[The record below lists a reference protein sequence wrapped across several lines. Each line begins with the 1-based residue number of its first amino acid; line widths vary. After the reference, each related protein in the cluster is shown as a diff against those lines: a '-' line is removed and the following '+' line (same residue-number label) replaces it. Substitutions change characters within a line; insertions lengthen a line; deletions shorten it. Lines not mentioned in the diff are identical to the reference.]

1 MDAELNESSA
11 ANVVQAEDVIVS
23 QWREFSADERHQ
35 YRDKFDEILRP
46 IGCVTSL
53 VVIKRA
59 NSIALIFMCLT
70 LAALMNLREQWRSG
84 QLRQIVQS
92 LFTFLSGST
101 KTVYIKRI
109 TWPLNDYEECLLFL
123 TCVQGQQ
130 K

>member
-23 QWREFSADERHQ
+23 QWREFSADEQHQ